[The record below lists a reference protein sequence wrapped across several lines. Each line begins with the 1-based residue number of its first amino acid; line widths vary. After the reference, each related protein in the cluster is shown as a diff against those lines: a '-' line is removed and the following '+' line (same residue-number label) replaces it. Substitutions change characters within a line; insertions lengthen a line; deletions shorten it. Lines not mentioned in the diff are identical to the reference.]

1 MPIVYNAIGEGIS
14 MDKKVLVAIGA
25 VILAVIAGLIGYSQ
39 MPKSGD
45 SSGIAADDPALKEQ
59 AWAEAKSKECGGD
72 IDKLSPEDK
81 TRIIKH
87 WGVQYAKAT
96 VKRYATK

>member
-1 MPIVYNAIGEGIS
+1 

-25 VILAVIAGLIGYSQ
+25 VALAVIAGVVGYTA

-45 SSGIAADDPALKEQ
+45 SSGVATNDPALKEQ
-59 AWAEAKSKECGGD
+59 AWAKAKAKECKGD

-81 TRIIKH
+81 ARIINH

-96 VKRYATK
+96 VKRFSTEP